1 MIGCQG
7 LSPSKFMVLLPV
19 HLLDRARLEVNEKKS
34 CDLHSTYAVKY
45 LHHAKSV
52 SNMVKM

>member
-34 CDLHSTYAVKY
+34 CDLHSTDAVKY
-45 LHHAKSV
+45 LHHAKISF
-52 SNMVKM
+52 